1 MKQNIEFDDWKCK
14 DGYNPF
20 NIDITQINLVYC
32 SDLDD
37 FTNENSDLFR
47 EKIMKREVLKNLSL
61 KVQLMIKDLS
71 D

>member
-37 FTNENSDLFR
+37 FTNENSDVFR
-47 EKIMKREVLKNLSL
+47 E
-61 KVQLMIKDLS
+61 
-71 D
+71 